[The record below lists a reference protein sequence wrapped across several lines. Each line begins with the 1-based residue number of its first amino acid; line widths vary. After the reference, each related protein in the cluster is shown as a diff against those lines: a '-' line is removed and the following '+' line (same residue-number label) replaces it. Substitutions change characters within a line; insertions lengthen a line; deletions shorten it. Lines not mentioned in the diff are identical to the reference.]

1 MRRTLGLEADSGLTS
16 YQGIAAQLD
25 AALADP
31 RARAILLDVDSPGG
45 EAGGVFDLADR
56 IRAATRI
63 KPVWAV
69 ANDLAFSAA
78 YALASAANRVFVSR
92 TGGVG
97 SIGVIAL
104 HADQS
109 GKDAQ
114 DGVRYTTVFA
124 GARKNDLNPHAPL
137 SDEALDGLQ
146 TEVNR
151 VYDLFV
157 ATVAQHRGL
166 ASERVRATE
175 AGLFFGQDAIAAGLA
190 DALGTREDALTQLT
204 QTLAAGIPGRP
215 RLSLLHEDPAMKTS
229 PDAPTR
235 PEPALAP
242 EAPPVAASAPAAA
255 PQAVAPP
262 VVPVPAPGP
271 PPDAALEIAQTC
283 TLAGRTDL
291 IVGFLEAG
299 ATPARVRHD
308 LLSLQAEASPEIA
321 SRVPPV
327 TGSLRPPRDPPI
339 PPTTPCS
346 RRSSAVWPP
355 TDPAPET
362 PMPEIKQGLNLGDL
376 LKYEAPNL
384 YSRDRVT
391 VAEGQVLALGTVLG
405 EVTASGELTA
415 LDPAAVDGSAV
426 AVGVLLQAIDATA
439 GARHDGLMVARHA
452 ILADHALDLA
462 RGHHAPPAGR
472 RHRPAQGPRPA
483 DPPRSLTPCKT
494 PSTTPPSTWPP

>member
-1 MRRTLGLEADSGLTS
+1 MTLLPHLAARLFGAPLLIARPKLEVILAVLGPRIGLTGTDAAAPVHIPTEAPIPNGPPGIAVIPIHGTLVRRTLGLEVDSGLTS
-16 YQGIAAQLD
+16 YQSIAAQLD

-109 GKDAQ
+109 EKDAQ

-124 GARKNDLNPHAPL
+124 GAHKNDLNPHAPP
-137 SDEALDGLQ
+137 SDEALATLQ

-166 ASERVRATE
+166 PPERVRGTE

-235 PEPALAP
+235 PEPAPAP
-242 EAPPVAASAPAAA
+242 EAPPVATEAPAAA
-255 PQAVAPP
+255 SAQTLAPAA
-262 VVPVPAPGP
+262 VPVPTPPAPQSAA
-271 PPDAALEIAQTC
+271 DAALEIAQTC

-308 LLSLQAEASPEIA
+308 LLSLQADASPEIA
-321 SRVPPV
+321 SRVPPA
-327 TGSLRPPRDPPI
+327 TGAYAR
-339 PPTTPCS
+339 
-346 RRSSAVWPP
+346 
-355 TDPAPET
+355 
-362 PMPEIKQGLNLGDL
+362 
-376 LKYEAPNL
+376 
-384 YSRDRVT
+384 
-391 VAEGQVLALGTVLG
+391 
-405 EVTASGELTA
+405 
-415 LDPAAVDGSAV
+415 PAAPDAADNPLIQAV
-426 AVGVLLQAIDATA
+426 KRRLAT
-439 GARHDGLMVARHA
+439 H
-452 ILADHALDLA
+452 
-462 RGHHAPPAGR
+462 
-472 RHRPAQGPRPA
+472 
-483 DPPRSLTPCKT
+483 
-494 PSTTPPSTWPP
+494 